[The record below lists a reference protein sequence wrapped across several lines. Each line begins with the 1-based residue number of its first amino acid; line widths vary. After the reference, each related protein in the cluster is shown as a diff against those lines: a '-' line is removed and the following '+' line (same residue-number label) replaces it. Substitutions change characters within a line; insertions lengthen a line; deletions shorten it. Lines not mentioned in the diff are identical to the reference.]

1 MGRNSR
7 NGTRG
12 GRVNRQHFAA
22 TTGKRLAAQYFIA
35 DANAQLTFSANMLFQ
50 WNDKTLRQWYLA
62 QGRTVDW
69 VFISGGWMPPL
80 KSQILFFL
88 NAENNLSMV
97 FHGNDTHGNGV
108 QIPFPGVRSFCD
120 RLQRDAVRR
129 ARINT

>member
-12 GRVNRQHFAA
+12 GRVNWQHFAA
-22 TTGKRLAAQYFIA
+22 STGKRLAAQYFIA

-50 WNDKTLRQWYLA
+50 WYDKTLRQWYRRRGVPL
-62 QGRTVDW
+62 DW

-108 QIPFPGVRSFCD
+108 QIPFP
-120 RLQRDAVRR
+120 
-129 ARINT
+129 

>member
-50 WNDKTLRQWYLA
+50 WNNKRCASGTAQWC
-62 QGRTVDW
+62 TVDW

-80 KSQILFFL
+80 KSQILFF
-88 NAENNLSMV
+88 
-97 FHGNDTHGNGV
+97 
-108 QIPFPGVRSFCD
+108 
-120 RLQRDAVRR
+120 
-129 ARINT
+129 

>member
-12 GRVNRQHFAA
+12 GRVNRQHFAV

-50 WNDKTLRQWYLA
+50 WNNKTLRQWYLA
-62 QGRTVDW
+62 QGCTVDW

-108 QIPFPGVRSFCD
+108 QIPFPGVRCFCD

>member
-22 TTGKRLAAQYFIA
+22 TTGKRLAAQYVIA

-80 KSQILFFL
+80 KSQILFF
-88 NAENNLSMV
+88 
-97 FHGNDTHGNGV
+97 
-108 QIPFPGVRSFCD
+108 
-120 RLQRDAVRR
+120 
-129 ARINT
+129 

>member
-50 WNDKTLRQWYLA
+50 WNNKTLRQWYGA
-62 QGRTVDW
+62 VVYRWTGFSSPVD
-69 VFISGGWMPPL
+69 G
-80 KSQILFFL
+80 
-88 NAENNLSMV
+88 
-97 FHGNDTHGNGV
+97 
-108 QIPFPGVRSFCD
+108 C
-120 RLQRDAVRR
+120 RR
-129 ARINT
+129 

>member
-1 MGRNSR
+1 MNW
-7 NGTRG
+7 
-12 GRVNRQHFAA
+12 QHFAA
-22 TTGKRLAAQYFIA
+22 STGKRLAAQYFIA

-50 WNDKTLRQWYLA
+50 WYDKTLRQWYLA
-62 QGRTVDW
+62 QGRTV
-69 VFISGGWMPPL
+69 GLG
-80 KSQILFFL
+80 FL

-108 QIPFPGVRSFCD
+108 QIPFPGVRCFCN

>member
-7 NGTRG
+7 NNARRW
-12 GRVNRQHFAA
+12 RVNWQHFTA
-22 TTGKRLAAQYFIA
+22 TMGKRLAAQYFIA

-50 WNDKTLRQWYLA
+50 WNDKTLRQWNLRR
-62 QGRTVDW
+62 GVPLDW

-97 FHGNDTHGNGV
+97 FHGNNAHGNGV
-108 QIPFPGVRSFCD
+108 QIPFPGVRRFCD

-129 ARINT
+129 ARVNA